1 MSRAPKVEPGYAP
14 LHASLCPKDVI
25 DFVDNSLQTLAP
37 GVMGGP
43 PAYLEAH
50 GIRYVPAT
58 ELGAD
63 PGGLVSMSTGAPQAA
78 PRAERVALNSRIREF
93 LQAEDPRADYA
104 ASPRGMRASFS
115 GGHPSERMPRYTPSH
130 DSHPRASSRSF
141 TASAPRSAAPRGH
154 PASAPRFPSHSAHTA
169 TSERLLAEL
178 KEQAQSG
185 MGPPPAP
192 GVASRMRSFD
202 Y

>member
-63 PGGLVSMSTGAPQAA
+63 PGGLVSMSTGASQAA

-104 ASPRGMRASFS
+104 ASPRGMRASYS
-115 GGHPSERMPRYTPSH
+115 GGHIGERMPRYTPSH
-130 DSHPRASSRSF
+130 VSQQPRASGRSF
-141 TASAPRSAAPRGH
+141 TSPRGH
-154 PASAPRFPSHSAHTA
+154 PAPASRFPSHSVHTA

-178 KEQAQSG
+178 KEQTHSG
-185 MGPPPAP
+185 MGPPTAS